1 MYKLYIKMFIRKIKK
16 KSGTYLA
23 KVESY
28 RDKEGKIKQRVIQY
42 LGKEIDGKAV
52 KRVLTSKIK
61 VESVKRSI
69 DILAVD
75 KISEEL
81 GLKNIKNKYAL
92 SLIYSQLLEKRS
104 INKLENWMRYTEIPE
119 VLGLN
124 DISVKAL
131 YESLTEI
138 SDEEFEKL
146 NSNMFEIFRK
156 YEDVSDVAVIDITDT
171 YFNGSKINIKKRRG
185 KEDKISKLIQVGLA
199 VSFKNG
205 FPLLYKQYQ
214 GNLHG
219 MDIFKDMT
227 LELKDR
233 GLKSIIVDR
242 GMLSIENLKLA
253 INLKFK
259 VIAGIKKNQI
269 LIKKFISKI
278 KREEIYKIKNMVK
291 LKNTSVFIKTF
302 DYLDGKILVVYNP
315 SLEVFKNQLNFNK
328 GIDGKFDIGYT
339 LIYHNTKYNS
349 EEVVKKYYEKD
360 VIERAF
366 RQLKGVLNLRP
377 IRVWLTNHIE
387 GHLKIC
393 YFAYAILSLMNYKL
407 KKLDISAIEALESL
421 RYGYK
426 VNLKDEE
433 SDFEWSLYVPLEPR
447 QKKILKKLNVM
458 YKN

>member
-377 IRVWLTNHIE
+377 IRVWLTNHI
-387 GHLKIC
+387 
-393 YFAYAILSLMNYKL
+393 
-407 KKLDISAIEALESL
+407 
-421 RYGYK
+421 
-426 VNLKDEE
+426 
-433 SDFEWSLYVPLEPR
+433 
-447 QKKILKKLNVM
+447 
-458 YKN
+458 

>member
-1 MYKLYIKMFIRKIKK
+1 MFIRKIKK

-28 RDKEGKIKQRVIQY
+28 RDKDGKIKQKVLQY
-42 LGKEIDGKAV
+42 LGKEINGKAE

-61 VESVKRSI
+61 VKSVKRSM
-69 DILAVD
+69 DVLAVD

-81 GLKNIKNKYAL
+81 GLKDINNKYAL
-92 SLIYSQLLEKRS
+92 SLVYSQLLEKRS

-119 VLGLN
+119 VLGLK
-124 DISVKAL
+124 DISVKEL

-146 NSNMFEIFRK
+146 NSKMFDLYK
-156 YEDVSDVAVIDITDT
+156 KHEDVSDVAVIDITDT
-171 YFNGSKINIKKRRG
+171 YFNGSKVNIKKRRG
-185 KEDKISKLIQVGLA
+185 KEDKISKLIQIGLA

-205 FPLLYKQYQ
+205 FPILYKQYQ

-219 MDIFKDMT
+219 FDIFKDMT
-227 LELKDR
+227 LELKHR

-242 GMLSIENLKLA
+242 GMLSPENLKLS

-259 VIAGIKKNQI
+259 VIAGLKKDNK
-269 LIKKFISKI
+269 LIKKYISKI
-278 KREEIYKIKNMVK
+278 KREDIYKMSNMVK
-291 LKNTSVFIKTF
+291 LKNTSVFIKTY
-302 DYLDGKILVVYNP
+302 DYLNGKLIVVYNP
-315 SLEVFKNQLNFNK
+315 NLEVYKNQLNFNK
-328 GIDGKFDIGYT
+328 GIDTKSDIGYT
-339 LIYHNTKYNS
+339 LIYHNTKFESN
-349 EEVVKKYYEKD
+349 EVVRKYYDKD
-360 VIERAF
+360 IIERAF
-366 RQLKGVLNLRP
+366 KQMKGVLNLRP

-393 YFAYAILSLMNYKL
+393 YFAYAILALMNYRLRKL
-407 KKLDISAIEALESL
+407 NISAIDALESL
-421 RYGYK
+421 KQGYR
-426 VNLKDEE
+426 VMLNDED
-433 SDFEWSLYVPLEPR
+433 SNHEWSLYVPLEPK

>member
-1 MYKLYIKMFIRKIKK
+1 MYNLYITMFIRKIKK

-42 LGKEIDGKAV
+42 LGKEIEGKAA
-52 KRVLTSKIK
+52 KRILTSKIK
-61 VESVKRSI
+61 VNSVKRSI

-92 SLIYSQLLEKRS
+92 SLVYSQLLEKRS
-104 INKLENWMRYTEIPE
+104 INKIENWMRYTEIPE
-119 VLGLN
+119 AVGLDN
-124 DISVKAL
+124 ISVKEL

-146 NSNMFEIFRK
+146 NSYMFEIFEN
-156 YEDVSDVAVIDITDT
+156 YEKMSDIAVIDITDT
-171 YFNGSKINIKKRRG
+171 YFNGSKVNIKKRRG
-185 KEDKISKLIQVGLA
+185 KEEKISKLIQVGLA

-205 FPLLYKQYQ
+205 FPILYKQYQ

-227 LELKDR
+227 LELKHR
-233 GLKSIIVDR
+233 RLKSIIVDR
-242 GMLSIENLKLA
+242 GMLSPENLRLA
-253 INLKFK
+253 INLKLK
-259 VIAGIKKNQI
+259 VIAGLQKNNV

-278 KREEIYKIKNMVK
+278 KREEIYQLNNLVK
-291 LKNTSVFIKTF
+291 LKNTSVFIKTS
-302 DYLDGKILVVYNP
+302 DYLDGKMIVVYNP
-315 SLEVFKNQLNFNK
+315 NLEVFKNQLNFNK
-328 GIDGKFDIGYT
+328 GLNTKSDIGYT
-339 LIYHNTKYNS
+339 LIYHNTEFES
-349 EEVVKKYYEKD
+349 AEVVRKYYDKD
-360 VIERAF
+360 IIERAF
-366 RQLKGVLNLRP
+366 KQLKGVLNLRP

-407 KKLDISAIEALESL
+407 KKLNISATEALESL

-426 VNLKDEE
+426 INLKDEE
-433 SDFEWSLYVPLEPR
+433 SNFEWSLFVPLEPK